1 MSRHPSIPHLGRSKI
16 AGVTLLELIL
26 TCGILLIL
34 SAAAIPMFQM
44 TIQHRK
50 ESELRYDLR
59 EMRDAIDR
67 YKDDADKNLIQT
79 EVGSQNYPPDLQTLV
94 DGVTVS
100 SAGGGAGGISASA
113 LAGASGTGQF
123 GSAGTPQLGAGAPG
137 GAAPQFGAGA
147 PGAPGANTG
156 APGATTGGIPSLGS
170 AGAAGQGMSDT
181 PGKVRYLRKI
191 PVDPMTGKP
200 DWGLRA
206 VQDDPDSTSWGGSNV
221 FDVYSQSQATA
232 IDGTKYSDW

>member
-1 MSRHPSIPHLGRSKI
+1 MRLQTSFPRTRRNRV
-16 AGVTLLELIL
+16 AGMTLLELIL
-26 TCGILLIL
+26 TTGILLVL
-34 SAAAIPMFQM
+34 STAAIPMFRI

-59 EMRDAIDR
+59 EMRNAIDR
-67 YKDDADKNLIQT
+67 YKDDADKNLIRT

-100 SAGGGAGGISASA
+100 AGGGGAGGISASA
-113 LAGASGTGQF
+113 LAGASNTTQF
-123 GSAGTPQLGAGAPG
+123 GSAGTPQLGAGQAG
-137 GAAPQFGAGA
+137 GASQFGQGA
-147 PGAPGANTG
+147 A
-156 APGATTGGIPSLGS
+156 GGIPSIGS
-170 AGAAGQGMSDT
+170 TGNAGQAMSDT
-181 PGKVRYLRKI
+181 PSKVRYLRKI

-200 DWGLRA
+200 DWGLRS

-232 IDGTKYSDW
+232 TDGTKYSNW

>member
-1 MSRHPSIPHLGRSKI
+1 MLRPHPSFPRASRRSSC
-16 AGVTLLELIL
+16 AGLTLIELIL
-26 TCGILLIL
+26 TVGILLIL
-34 SAAAIPMFQM
+34 SAAAIPMFRM

-50 ESELRYDLR
+50 EAELRYDLR

-67 YKDDADKNLIQT
+67 YKDDADKNLIRT

-94 DGVTVS
+94 DGVS
-100 SAGGGAGGISASA
+100 ISAGGAGGGVGGISASA

-123 GSAGTPQLGAGAPG
+123 GSAGTPQLGAGQPSGASPFGAAG
-137 GAAPQFGAGA
+137 GAS
-147 PGAPGANTG
+147 
-156 APGATTGGIPSLGS
+156 GGIPALGS
-170 AGAAGQGMSDT
+170 AASALSNL
-181 PGKVRYLRKI
+181 PSKVRYLRKI
-191 PVDPMTGKP
+191 PVDPMTGKA

-206 VQDDPDSTSWGGSNV
+206 VQDDPDSDSWGGHNV

>member
-1 MSRHPSIPHLGRSKI
+1 MRRQTSFPRAKRARV
-16 AGVTLLELIL
+16 AGMTLLELIL
-26 TCGILLIL
+26 TTGILLVL
-34 SAAAIPMFQM
+34 STAAIPMFRI

-59 EMRDAIDR
+59 EMRNAIDR
-67 YKDDADKNLIQT
+67 YKDDADKNLIRT

-100 SAGGGAGGISASA
+100 AGGGGAGGISASA

-123 GSAGTPQLGAGAPG
+123 GSAGTPQLGAGQAG
-137 GAAPQFGAGA
+137 GASPFGQGA
-147 PGAPGANTG
+147 A
-156 APGATTGGIPSLGS
+156 GGIPSLGS
-170 AGAAGQGMSDT
+170 TGNAGQAASDT
-181 PGKVRYLRKI
+181 PSKVRYLRKI

-200 DWGLRA
+200 DWGLRS

-232 IDGTKYSDW
+232 TDGTKYSDW